1 MLSGSCLPELV
12 PNRGNEQ
19 TGCASPEGSE
29 WYTCQ
34 LSGHVCA
41 YMCQGFAWRGR
52 ELVKKALRRVYM
64 CESLAERDIT
74 RNLKEPSEA

>member
-1 MLSGSCLPELV
+1 MCCLAAVFQRWYPTEVMSRQDVHHQKEVSGIHVSFLGMCVLI
-12 PNRGNEQ
+12 
-19 TGCASPEGSE
+19 CA
-29 WYTCQ
+29 
-34 LSGHVCA
+34 
-41 YMCQGFAWRGR
+41 GFAWRGR